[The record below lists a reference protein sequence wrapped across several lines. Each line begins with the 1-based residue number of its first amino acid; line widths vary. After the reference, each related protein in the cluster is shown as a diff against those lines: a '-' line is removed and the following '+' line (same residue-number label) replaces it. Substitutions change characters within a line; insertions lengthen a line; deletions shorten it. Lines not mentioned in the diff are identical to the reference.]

1 MYHTWHLSAASLVAI
16 SLLFAGALQTAR
28 GEPRKTLAP
37 KPIAANCDRAQFRV
51 IVDVG
56 HSAEVP
62 GAMSARGVPE
72 YSFNL
77 SLSQAIERNL
87 LAAGFNQTILLI
99 TPGKAMMGLV
109 KRVTYAT
116 SAPADLFLSIHHD
129 SVPEAFL
136 EKWDYEGRNLRYSDR
151 FRGHSIFVS
160 NDNKEYKNSLS
171 FARLLGLQLKS
182 KGLSYTPHYVEKFM
196 GRRQRQLVDA
206 EAGVYR
212 FDNLAVLQLTHM
224 PAVLLEAGSIINR
237 EEELL
242 MSKPEHQALIA
253 SAVTAAVESF
263 CQAQSQIKPEQRI
276 ARRPPPPFS
285 HPQ

>member
-1 MYHTWHLSAASLVAI
+1 MNHTWHLSAASFVAV
-16 SLLFAGALQTAR
+16 SLLFAGALQTAHS
-28 GEPRKTLAP
+28 EPRKTLTQ
-37 KPIAANCDRAQFRV
+37 KPVAASCDRAQFRV

-72 YSFNL
+72 YTFNL
-77 SLSQAIERNL
+77 SLSQAIERKL
-87 LAAGFNQTILLI
+87 LEAGFNQTILLI

-116 SAPADLFLSIHHD
+116 STPADLLLSIHHD

-136 EKWDYEGRNLRYSDR
+136 EKWVHEGRNLHYSDR

-160 NDNKEYKNSLS
+160 HDSRDYKNSLS
-171 FARLLGLQLKS
+171 FARMLGLQLKS

-206 EAGVYR
+206 AAGVYR
-212 FDNLAVLQLTHM
+212 FDNLAVLQLTHI

-237 EEELL
+237 DEELL

-263 CQAQSQIKPEQRI
+263 CLAQPQLKPEQRI
-276 ARRPPPPFS
+276 ARRPPPSLS